1 MFIQVMNPGIC
12 VFAGV
17 LMISSALLC
26 DAAIGNVQEKSMKVY
41 KATNTEVVLYS
52 YSIGF
57 AYLFFIMLATGD
69 LGRGM
74 AFCSMVGCVNMRQCC
89 GNRL

>member
-1 MFIQVMNPGIC
+1 MYIPVIC
-12 VFAGV
+12 VFTGV

-26 DAAIGNVQEKSMKVY
+26 DAAIGNVQEKSMKAY

-57 AYLFFIMLATGD
+57 VYLFLIMLVTGD
-69 LGRGM
+69 LHRGM
-74 AFCSMVGCVNMRQCC
+74 AFCSMVGCMNMTHYCSDRP
-89 GNRL
+89 

>member
-1 MFIQVMNPGIC
+1 MKVMNPGIC
-12 VFAGV
+12 MFTGV

-26 DAAIGNVQEKSMKVY
+26 DAAIGNVQEKSMKLY

-57 AYLFFIMLATGD
+57 VYLFIVMLITGD

-74 AFCSMVGCVNMRQCC
+74 AFCSMVGRVNLRQYF
-89 GNRL
+89 GNRA

>member
-1 MFIQVMNPGIC
+1 MNPVIC

-26 DAAIGNVQEKSMKVY
+26 DAAIGNVQEKSMKAY
-41 KATNTEVVLYS
+41 NATNTEVVLYS

-57 AYLFFIMLATGD
+57 VYLFLIMFFTGD

-74 AFCSMVGCVNMRQCC
+74 AFCSMVGLANMMA
-89 GNRL
+89 LW

>member
-1 MFIQVMNPGIC
+1 
-12 VFAGV
+12 
-17 LMISSALLC
+17 MISSALLC
-26 DAAIGNVQEKSMKVY
+26 DAAIGNVQEKSMKAY

-57 AYLFFIMLATGD
+57 VYLFLIMLVTGD

-74 AFCSMVGCVNMRQCC
+74 AFCSLVGLASIVVMW
-89 GNRL
+89 

>member
-1 MFIQVMNPGIC
+1 MFT
-12 VFAGV
+12 GV
-17 LMISSALLC
+17 LMISSALIC

-57 AYLFFIMLATGD
+57 AYLFIIMLVTGD

-74 AFCSMVGCVNMRQCC
+74 AFCSKVGCVNLAQCF
-89 GNRL
+89 GNRP